1 MNVPLGMDKIGRLM
15 LCMDD
20 LERVTPPRQLRTV
33 VISTAT
39 AVNHIIAQHM
49 DSIAIHFWATF
60 PGHKPRSR
68 QAMDSIYL
76 QLVDHSRL
84 PRMVAWVSSIPL
96 CFKVSTIGQ
105 MRIDVAGHRRTL

>member
-49 DSIAIHFWATF
+49 DSIAIQFLGHFPRPQAAKPPSHGFNLLAT
-60 PGHKPRSR
+60 
-68 QAMDSIYL
+68 
-76 QLVDHSRL
+76 
-84 PRMVAWVSSIPL
+84 
-96 CFKVSTIGQ
+96 C
-105 MRIDVAGHRRTL
+105 